1 MKKIEK
7 KLMEKKFEKLSGID
21 KIRYNLGNITS
32 NQMSIFSSI
41 GFLDLTIIGYLLML
55 PFIIRDGDFNRIVIL
70 AMGGILTVVFAVILV
85 IVGTYKLEK
94 SEKALEDFLNKK
106 SKK

>member
-21 KIRYNLGNITS
+21 KIRYNLGNIIL
-32 NQMSIFSSI
+32 NQVEIFLSI
-41 GFLDLTIIGYLLML
+41 GFFGLAIVGYLLMF
-55 PFIIRDGDFNRIVIL
+55 PFLIRYGSFNRIVIS
-70 AMGGILTVVFAVILV
+70 AIGGILTLVFAVIFI
-85 IVGTYKLEK
+85 IVGTYKFEK